1 MLFFLFNCAFI
12 GYLASPSCLLDVPV
26 LLLCAARELN
36 LHKFNCVGVG
46 FDSQEDWSR
55 FSFLL
60 FLVTCHVGCYCSWPK
75 PIWPQCLLVV
85 CVGCVCGSV
94 CRSVSVGVC
103 AELCVYVVPAGS
115 WLSGALCQLVALSR
129 MTQRANKEL
138 DCALSWPTRSTQVW
152 AHLSAI

>member
-12 GYLASPSCLLDVPV
+12 GYLASLSCRLDVPV

-85 CVGCVCGSV
+85 CGRACGRVCGRVCGCVCV
-94 CRSVSVGVC
+94 C
-103 AELCVYVVPAGS
+103 VVPAGS

>member
-1 MLFFLFNCAFI
+1 MLLFLLICAFI
-12 GYLASPSCLLDVPV
+12 GYLASPSCRLDVPV
-26 LLLCAARELN
+26 LLLCAAGELN

-85 CVGCVCGSV
+85 CAGVCVWGVWAGV
-94 CRSVSVGVC
+94 CVGVC
-103 AELCVYVVPAGS
+103 LYVVPAGS

-152 AHLSAI
+152 THLSAI